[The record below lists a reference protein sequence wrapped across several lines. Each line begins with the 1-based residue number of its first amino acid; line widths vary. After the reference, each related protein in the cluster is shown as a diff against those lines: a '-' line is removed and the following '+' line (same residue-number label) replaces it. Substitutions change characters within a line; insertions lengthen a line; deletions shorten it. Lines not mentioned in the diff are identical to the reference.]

1 MGVVVLRWRRW
12 VSRLQKG
19 TWRYRLRRRLPG
31 RLLRNLGLFYLVL
44 VLGAGLVVFGKEK
57 PEVFQGIRQRL
68 HFDLVWIRDSS
79 VAALPFLAEI
89 LPLTGDLPRHILTEG
104 LPNSVRMAAA
114 MDVTS
119 REISEDTLR
128 SLVHVVTDYDLAQ
141 PESLVAAAFPGTT
154 GSSDS
159 LGWEWVLQRSIQG
172 YDLGVITALGPSLDQ
187 AKGDTTQSVG
197 GSDVEVVINA
207 PHYSAPTTVEPT
219 TPLDMSGQ
227 VIEVVDYASESRD
240 DVKLAQAPSNAAQRV
255 ESLARVNWGTAP
267 LVGIYHTHTGE
278 TYGDTGVNSK
288 KNYAWDV
295 AKPGQGPVPGVVQV
309 GERITRELQRR
320 YGIPVIH
327 STKVHDYP
335 IFAYAYSNSEKT
347 AQMLVE
353 RYPSMQ
359 VVLDIHRDEGATLE
373 TFGGRQL
380 AGVLIVV
387 AAGGGSSLSHG
398 NWRANLA
405 VAQQLKEDFDRLYP
419 GLCRGLVV
427 KEKVRYNQHLHPG
440 ALLLEIG
447 AHTDTLDSALM
458 TAELVADV
466 LAETLWQLQSGSRS
480 RPAPAR
486 PGPGVSPSPLEI
498 FEPKNLRPVS
508 LSP

>member
-1 MGVVVLRWRRW
+1 M
-12 VSRLQKG
+12 
-19 TWRYRLRRRLPG
+19 
-31 RLLRNLGLFYLVL
+31 
-44 VLGAGLVVFGKEK
+44 
-57 PEVFQGIRQRL
+57 
-68 HFDLVWIRDSS
+68 
-79 VAALPFLAEI
+79 
-89 LPLTGDLPRHILTEG
+89 
-104 LPNSVRMAAA
+104 
-114 MDVTS
+114 
-119 REISEDTLR
+119 
-128 SLVHVVTDYDLAQ
+128 
-141 PESLVAAAFPGTT
+141 
-154 GSSDS
+154 
-159 LGWEWVLQRSIQG
+159 
-172 YDLGVITALGPSLDQ
+172 
-187 AKGDTTQSVG
+187 
-197 GSDVEVVINA
+197 
-207 PHYSAPTTVEPT
+207 
-219 TPLDMSGQ
+219 
-227 VIEVVDYASESRD
+227 
-240 DVKLAQAPSNAAQRV
+240 
-255 ESLARVNWGTAP
+255 
-267 LVGIYHTHTGE
+267 
-278 TYGDTGVNSK
+278 GDTGVNSK

-427 KEKVRYNQHLHPG
+427 KGEG
-440 ALLLEIG
+440 
-447 AHTDTLDSALM
+447 
-458 TAELVADV
+458 
-466 LAETLWQLQSGSRS
+466 
-480 RPAPAR
+480 
-486 PGPGVSPSPLEI
+486 
-498 FEPKNLRPVS
+498 
-508 LSP
+508 